1 MDITPNGQFDMWIK
15 IKYRYNLLTFLKKVW
30 RKYRKKMLDI
40 KVEQT
45 QKAKHRE
52 THKVKEKPV
61 NAVALY

>member
-1 MDITPNGQFDMWIK
+1 MNKNKVPVQSPNVSQKG
-15 IKYRYNLLTFLKKVW
+15 LEKVQE
-30 RKYRKKMLDI
+30 KMLDI